1 MRKRRNRVCLIFLP
15 VLLFVAFGPALAS
28 QEVIYKDT
36 RPMKKVFE
44 DEKDT
49 DKQEDE
55 QGLDK
60 GFVYNPTGKTD
71 PFKSFIAIREEKEA
85 KKDKKP
91 KTYLETLELSQ
102 LALTVIVVSK
112 SGKWAMVRDSKGIG
126 HVIKEGTAI
135 GTNGG
140 VVYKILKGEVVV
152 REEYKDFR
160 GKMQFRDIS
169 KKSPSLR

>member
-1 MRKRRNRVCLIFLP
+1 MRKRKRNRVCLIFLP
-15 VLLFVAFGPALAS
+15 VLLLVAFGPALAS

-44 DEKDT
+44 DAKDT
-49 DKQEDE
+49 EA
-55 QGLDK
+55 LDK
-60 GFVYNPTGKTD
+60 GFVYDPTGKTD
-71 PFKSFIAIREEKEA
+71 PFKSFIAIREEKKAE
-85 KKDKKP
+85 KDKKP

-112 SGKWAMVRDSKGIG
+112 SGKWAMVRDSKGVG

-140 VVYKILKGEVVV
+140 VVYKIQEGEVVV

-169 KKSPSLR
+169 KKSSSLR